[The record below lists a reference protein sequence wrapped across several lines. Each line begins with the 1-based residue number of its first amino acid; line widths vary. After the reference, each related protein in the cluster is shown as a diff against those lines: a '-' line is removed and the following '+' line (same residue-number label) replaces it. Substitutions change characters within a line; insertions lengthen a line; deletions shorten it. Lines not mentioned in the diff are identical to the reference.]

1 MQQGELSMVCVGLS
15 ERHLKNLGGTLG
27 GQAKFLGGSGPP
39 WHLPAPTLFKSKIRS
54 MLFAAYIAVEQE
66 VIMIAFSTF
75 TRF

>member
-1 MQQGELSMVCVGLS
+1 MAPP
-15 ERHLKNLGGTLG
+15 GTSL
-27 GQAKFLGGSGPP
+27 
-39 WHLPAPTLFKSKIRS
+39 APTLFKSKIRS